1 MDGLRPPALQ
11 VAPGD
16 DGGVCSR
23 VSLPARPPRR
33 THGLLQT
40 AQQEKEEAAYLAR
53 QDKQILAAELS
64 ARHVE
69 ALQQLEQQ
77 ARRI

>member
-1 MDGLRPPALQ
+1 MMVASAHVCPCPP
-11 VAPGD
+11 V
-16 DGGVCSR
+16 
-23 VSLPARPPRR
+23 PRR